1 GRVAPWFPR
10 AHAPAGPDPPVAA
23 VVALGLLA
31 ERLEEAAHE
40 LVGGEA
46 LELGELLGRELREVL
61 GVTQPVEEPVGHL
74 VSELPLD
81 ALEDAREDPVVGV
94 EVGLALHQAGA
105 PEVVEAEQVRA
116 VEPLRE
122 RAEER
127 LPL

>member
-1 GRVAPWFPR
+1 M
-10 AHAPAGPDPPVAA
+10 
-23 VVALGLLA
+23 ALGLLA

-40 LVGGEA
+40 LVRGEA
-46 LELGELLGRELREVL
+46 LELGELLGRELGKVL
-61 GVTQPVEEPVGHL
+61 GIAQPVEEPVGHL

-105 PEVVEAEQVRA
+105 PEVVEAEQVGA

-127 LPL
+127 LPLLDRDRHALVAESVEEVEEHDYWL